1 MVNEEI
7 KRQVRHLSKKFN
19 VQKIRWHLKKIMP
32 RRKVLSKSV
41 RILERV
47 FIDLIFF

>member
-7 KRQVRHLSKKFN
+7 KRQVRHLSKKLN
-19 VQKIRWHLKKIMP
+19 AQQIRWHLKKAMP
-32 RRKVLSKSV
+32 RRNILSKSV

-47 FIDLIFF
+47 FIY